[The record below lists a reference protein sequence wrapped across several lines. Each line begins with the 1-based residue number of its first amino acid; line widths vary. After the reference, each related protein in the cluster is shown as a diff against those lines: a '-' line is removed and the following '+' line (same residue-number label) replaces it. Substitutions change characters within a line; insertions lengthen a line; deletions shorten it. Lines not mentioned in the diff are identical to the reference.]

1 MTKHEDDR
9 TAPLPPVSDTRAAP
23 SNEEIARVARMDLWS
38 EAELSVLCTGI
49 LPDAPNRTND
59 ELIAINSAREAIARG
74 TLSGMLSFV
83 SRDDVDS
90 AARMYGT
97 ARHYVPSIAAE
108 WAARRFDTFPESL
121 LVAVRERALSMPTA
135 PATRWPWGDY
145 ETTLLRKLA
154 DAAEKF
160 WKLYDPSDASTAPTN
175 NDVKKWL
182 IGQGV
187 AERNAQVMATIL
199 RAEGLQTG
207 PRK

>member
-59 ELIAINSAREAIARG
+59 ELIAINSAKEAIARG
-74 TLSGMLSFV
+74 TLSGTLSFV

-97 ARHYVPSIAAE
+97 ARHYVPAIASE
-108 WAARRFDTFPESL
+108 WAATRFNTFPASL
-121 LVAVRERALSMPTA
+121 LAAVRERAKIGG
-135 PATRWPWGDY
+135 PATGSVAPDQPLRTR
-145 ETTLLRKLA
+145 ERNNLLRLIRALDAMNPKPLPQKGYAESIRAKLDQLGLTA
-154 DAAEKF
+154 VSDDTIRQVIEDAR
-160 WKLYDPSDASTAPTN
+160 KLNS
-175 NDVKKWL
+175 
-182 IGQGV
+182 
-187 AERNAQVMATIL
+187 
-199 RAEGLQTG
+199 
-207 PRK
+207 